1 MSLRFTIASQTVLGK
16 VDRMGGFYSLASL
29 VTFYSFLLIYV
40 CTWMHKH
47 AQTDTREK
55 AQGWQGGGCAAPSL
69 IHMIQKPA
77 AAWCRAFFLA
87 LNIYEKKR
95 NQRWIDWYRSS
106 KSDSKFLIWIAFLKN
121 PTSASG
127 FYSSINIHLFEK
139 WSTCWEPG
147 KTPGTECKYPEPWDL
162 YQQSGRKIYF
172 LPNRHNTD
180 KVIHAGCQDHDS
192 EPSGAAALA
201 NWGQEGMCLCCGHVM
216 SQDQSAAAWM
226 TGLSLP
232 PWAEVAAGGQTPVL
246 VVFNWNAEISF
257 NTCEISLTEPLAAK
271 SPEHE
276 FWQGKSPLLSVMFQ
290 PLFYEYIQWQE
301 LACFQDNKIQTLSMI
316 ALKETSCH
324 FIPLKKLTIWWAKC
338 QK

>member
-1 MSLRFTIASQTVLGK
+1 MQ
-16 VDRMGGFYSLASL
+16 D
-29 VTFYSFLLIYV
+29 
-40 CTWMHKH
+40 
-47 AQTDTREK
+47 
-55 AQGWQGGGCAAPSL
+55 
-69 IHMIQKPA
+69 
-77 AAWCRAFFLA
+77 FFFSA

-106 KSDSKFLIWIAFLKN
+106 KSDSRFLIWIAFLKN

-139 WSTCWEPG
+139 RSTCWEAG

-180 KVIHAGCQDHDS
+180 KVIHAGCRDHDS
-192 EPSGAAALA
+192 EPSGAEALA
-201 NWGQEGMCLCCGHVM
+201 NWGREGMRLCCRHVGARAKVLQRGCRGSPHPHGH
-216 SQDQSAAAWM
+216 
-226 TGLSLP
+226 L

-246 VVFNWNAEISF
+246 VLFDRNAEISF
-257 NTCEISLTEPLAAK
+257 NTCENSLTEPLAAK

-301 LACFQDNKIQTLSMI
+301 LACFQDNKIQTLSTI
-316 ALKETSCH
+316 ALKEASCH
-324 FIPLKKLTIWWAKC
+324 FVPLKKLTIWWAKC